1 MGRAFLKLAA
11 NDLLPGQRQDPFVV
25 PFRVAAEPLEPLP
38 ALVAFEEGVAHG
50 YHGGVFPLTEAL
62 DPDWQRVFEQAEGIW
77 LLPYLRRL
85 AEGERVSEFDPV
97 SHDIALHGSAPETF
111 VTKG

>member
-11 NDLLPGQRQDPFVV
+11 NDLFRQRQDPFVV
-25 PFRVAAEPLEPLP
+25 PFRVAVSLEPLP

-50 YHGGVFPLTEAL
+50 YNGGVFSLTEAL
-62 DPDWQRVFEQAEGIW
+62 DHDWQRVFEQAEGTW

-85 AEGERVSEFDPV
+85 AEGERVSEFDLV
-97 SHDIALHGSAPETF
+97 SHYIALHGSAPETF